1 MAQTICGWW
10 ILWGRRESLVGERW
24 TWRTGKSLGEYCE
37 LVGFYYHRSI
47 KAEDEKYYDR
57 IMNEFDIFWAQ
68 RQRSTSVN
76 ILKQKINVTNRI
88 SRKWTIERS
97 YVVLVLTR
105 FKQCILWWTQL
116 LILQLSWV
124 ECVRSSRW
132 PWPTAVQLSP
142 RYLSAVN
149 DLHAVNEYAQCA
161 YALCSSVHRTV
172 NKQTNSTKILHM
184 AMRRSKPI

>member
-76 ILKQKINVTNRI
+76 ILKQKISVTNRI

-132 PWPTAVQLSP
+132 PWPTNALRFVLCNCHRDIWARWMISMPWTSMRNAHMHCAVQCIE
-142 RYLSAVN
+142 R
-149 DLHAVNEYAQCA
+149 
-161 YALCSSVHRTV
+161 
-172 NKQTNSTKILHM
+172 
-184 AMRRSKPI
+184 